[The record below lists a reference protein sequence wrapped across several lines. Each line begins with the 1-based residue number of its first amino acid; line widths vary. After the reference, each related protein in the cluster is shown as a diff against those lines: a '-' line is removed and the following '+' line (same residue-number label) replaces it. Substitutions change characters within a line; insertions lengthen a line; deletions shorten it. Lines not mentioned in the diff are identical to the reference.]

1 MNTGNT
7 IIMNFHSLK
16 SLCAAALLL
25 SASAITTA
33 PVLAHGAAP
42 ARHGGVVQSANDMS
56 FELASADDGAVVYV
70 VDHDNDRDASKMS
83 GKLTVLNGVDKSEAE
98 LKPAGGNKLQAK
110 GIKLGKGAKAV
121 ATVTEGRKTTTV
133 RFTIK

>member
-1 MNTGNT
+1 
-7 IIMNFHSLK
+7 MNFHSLK
-16 SLCAAALLL
+16 SLCAALLL
-25 SASAITTA
+25 SASAVATA
-33 PVLAHGAAP
+33 PVFAHGAAP

-56 FELASADDGAVVYV
+56 FELASTTDGAVVYV

-83 GKLTVLNGVDKSEAE
+83 GKLTVLNGADKSEAE
-98 LKPAGGNKLQAK
+98 LKPAGGNRLEAK

>member
-1 MNTGNT
+1 
-7 IIMNFHSLK
+7 MNFHSLK

-25 SASAITTA
+25 SASAITT
-33 PVLAHGAAP
+33 PVFAHGVAP

-56 FELASADDGAVVYV
+56 FELASTTDGVVVYV
-70 VDHDNDRDASKMS
+70 VDHENDRDASKMS
-83 GKLTVLNGVDKSEAE
+83 GKLTVLNGADKSEAE
-98 LKPAGGNKLQAK
+98 LKPAGGNRLEAK
-110 GIKLGKGAKAV
+110 GIKLGKGSKAV